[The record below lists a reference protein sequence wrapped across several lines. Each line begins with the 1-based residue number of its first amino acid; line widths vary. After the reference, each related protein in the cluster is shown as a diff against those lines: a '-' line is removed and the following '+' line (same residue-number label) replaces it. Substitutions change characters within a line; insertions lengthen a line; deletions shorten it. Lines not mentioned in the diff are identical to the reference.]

1 MRHHRKDCG
10 SAWGSPS
17 RSSRSNRLNLLEDG
31 ATWLADQME
40 QNVSSPVVYV
50 RGSQQCELNASL
62 GKTQFEV
69 TDQAGMLQNV
79 ESHDF
84 IFRTSEMLFD
94 TDVFIPKALD
104 EIHVVR
110 NGTTH
115 RYQVVRYGGVMDST
129 EQVYRWCDPYGK
141 QIRVHTRYEGV
152 IE

>member
-1 MRHHRKDCG
+1 M
-10 SAWGSPS
+10 
-17 RSSRSNRLNLLEDG
+17 NLLEDG

-50 RGSQQCELNASL
+50 RGSQQCELNASF

-69 TDQAGMLQNV
+69 TDQAGMLHNV

-84 IFRTSEMLFD
+84 ILRSANMLFD
-94 TDVFIPKALD
+94 GEIFVPKTHD

-110 NGTTH
+110 SGVTH
-115 RYQVVRYGGVMDST
+115 RYIVAQYGSMIDST

-141 QIRVHTRYEGV
+141 QLRVHTRYEGV
-152 IE
+152 ME